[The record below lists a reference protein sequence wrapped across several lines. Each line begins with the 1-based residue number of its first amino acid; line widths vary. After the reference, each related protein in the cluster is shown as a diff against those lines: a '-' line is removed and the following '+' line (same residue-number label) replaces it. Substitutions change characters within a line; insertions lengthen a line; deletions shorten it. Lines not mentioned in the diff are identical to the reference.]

1 MDSFPAGKEARLEL
15 LQCHVPIAAFKPSP
29 ILMKFSLALG
39 TALMLSAGGTQ
50 AQEAA
55 APLWEV
61 GLIGGFA
68 STPTYPAANER
79 TQRVLALP
87 FLIYR
92 GEVLR
97 ADRDGLS
104 ARVLHT
110 SDVDFDVGFSASLP
124 SRANDSIARQGMADL
139 GTLLEL
145 GPRLKWTLSR
155 PSPDSRLQLQ
165 FPLRAVLELRDGVSA
180 QGLILE
186 PELNFQKRH
195 VGAGWSL
202 AASIG
207 AVFGDRKRNNFFYGV
222 APQYATVSRPTFDA
236 QAGLISSRLSL
247 STSKHL
253 NSDWRLF
260 GFLRFENYAGTA
272 NQASPLHLQTNATS
286 VGLALAWTLGRSER
300 RAQE

>member
-1 MDSFPAGKEARLEL
+1 
-15 LQCHVPIAAFKPSP
+15 
-29 ILMKFSLALG
+29 MKSTFALG
-39 TALMLSAGGTQ
+39 TALMLSAISAL
-50 AQEAA
+50 AQESA

-79 TQRVLALP
+79 TQRALALP

-104 ARVLHT
+104 ARVLQT
-110 SDVDFDVGFSASLP
+110 SDVEFDVGFSAALP
-124 SRANDSIARQGMADL
+124 SRANDSAARQGMADL

-145 GPRLKWTLSR
+145 GPRLKWTLVR

-165 FPLRAVLELRDGVSA
+165 LPLRAVLELKNGVSA
-180 QGLILE
+180 QGLIFE
-186 PELNFQKRH
+186 PELNCEKRN

-202 AASIG
+202 AASVG
-207 AVFGDRKRNNFFYGV
+207 AVFGDRKRNDFFYGV
-222 APQYATVSRPTFDA
+222 APQYATASRPAYDA
-236 QAGLISSRLSL
+236 QAGLISSRVSM

-253 NSDWRLF
+253 DSDWRLF
-260 GFLRFENYAGTA
+260 GYLRFENYAGTA
-272 NQASPLHLQTNATS
+272 NQASPLHLQTSAAS
-286 VGLALAWTLGRSER
+286 IGLAVAWTFARSER
-300 RAQE
+300 RAFSAE

>member
-1 MDSFPAGKEARLEL
+1 
-15 LQCHVPIAAFKPSP
+15 
-29 ILMKFSLALG
+29 MKFTLAVG
-39 TALMLSAGGTQ
+39 TALLLSASGAQ

-55 APLWEV
+55 APLWEI

-79 TQRVLALP
+79 TQRALALP

-92 GEVLR
+92 GEILR

-110 SDVDFDVGFSASLP
+110 SDVEFDIGFSASLP

-155 PSPDSRLQLQ
+155 PSPDSRLLFQ
-165 FPLRAVLELRDGVSA
+165 FPLRTVLELRDGITA
-180 QGLILE
+180 QGLIFE
-186 PELNFQKRH
+186 PELNFEKRS
-195 VGAGWSL
+195 AGWSL
-202 AASIG
+202 AASVG

-222 APQYATVSRPTFDA
+222 APQYATASRPAFDA

-253 NSDWRLF
+253 GSDWRLF